1 MDQIGPSLRSGR
13 AASRRRPFGRGPR
26 RGWGPSGKNGWLAWF
41 AIVVLACA
49 GIAAEQ
55 APPATPSAQTSSTV
69 LPYEKP
75 ALDALARPAP
85 PAAFPL
91 QMHVASVPL
100 PGHPGLVAI
109 FVTVPGGGLSYVGD
123 QKTGTFNAG
132 AVVLARALDAAGV
145 QVFKDSQ
152 EFPMRG
158 LLAEAKTTM
167 AKPLAFSRRADL
179 ATGHYRIEVA
189 VYDQSGKQASVNST
203 PYDAP
208 TSVAPIVGDLMVVDH
223 ADRLPPNEP
232 EDTSNPFI
240 VNHLMLHPAFD
251 AGVNRSLQADV
262 NFILPLVLAPSE
274 PPPPVRLALLS
285 ESGEALAAVPLP
297 IGAPDATGRL
307 LAMGRIPLAK
317 VPRGKYQLQVSV
329 GIWPDARVR
338 KTSLTVVD

>member
-1 MDQIGPSLRSGR
+1 MDQIG
-13 AASRRRPFGRGPR
+13 
-26 RGWGPSGKNGWLAWF
+26 LAG
-41 AIVVLACA
+41 ALLCLLALSPVLAR
-49 GIAAEQ
+49 Q
-55 APPATPSAQTSSTV
+55 APHATPSAQTSSAV

-91 QMHVASVPL
+91 QMNLASVPL

-109 FVTVPGGGLSYVGD
+109 FLTVPGGGLSYVGD

-132 AVVLARALDAAGV
+132 AVVLVRVLDAAGA

-179 ATGHYRIEVA
+179 ATGHYRIEVV
-189 VYDQSGKQASVNST
+189 VYDQAGKQASVTST

-232 EDTSNPFI
+232 EDRSNPFI
-240 VNHLMLHPAFD
+240 VNHLMLYPAFD
-251 AGVNRSLQADV
+251 AGANRTLQTDV
-262 NFILPLVLAPSE
+262 NFILPLVLAPGE
-274 PPPPVRLALLS
+274 PLPPIRLALLA
-285 ESGEALAAVPLP
+285 ESGEALASVPLP